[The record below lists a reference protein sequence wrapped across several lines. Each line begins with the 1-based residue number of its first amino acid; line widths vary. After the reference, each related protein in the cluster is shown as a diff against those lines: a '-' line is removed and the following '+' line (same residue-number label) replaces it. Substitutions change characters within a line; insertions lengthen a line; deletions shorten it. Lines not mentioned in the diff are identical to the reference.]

1 MWMIKKRTIG
11 ILLFAALPAVAIL
24 LISVQK
30 RDQQYKTDY
39 SILIS
44 HYTLPESD
52 YTIKYNTH
60 MVIIFKKNTIQL
72 VCEGEWMTYRI
83 DKYIEKDRT
92 YILEMIYATFL
103 KREDYPDLAYL
114 ALQGDQIWYFTV
126 GVRFQQTMIFYID
139 RREKEATN
147 GSIFII
153 PDYYS
158 HHISHTVSY

>member
-1 MWMIKKRTIG
+1 M
-11 ILLFAALPAVAIL
+11 

-30 RDQQYKTDY
+30 RDHQYKTDY

-60 MVIIFKKNTIQL
+60 MVIILKKNTIQL

-83 DKYIEKDRT
+83 DKYIEKDKT

-103 KREDYPDLAYL
+103 TKEDYPDLAYL
-114 ALQGDQIWYFTV
+114 AF
-126 GVRFQQTMIFYID
+126 
-139 RREKEATN
+139 
-147 GSIFII
+147 
-153 PDYYS
+153 
-158 HHISHTVSY
+158 